1 MKTPPIIKTL
11 AIIVFTFTTSICIC
25 AQETPQLSDAEI
37 ANVAVVANQ
46 IDIDYAKLAIAKS
59 NDAAVREFAN
69 TMINDHQAII
79 DLAVELVTK
88 LGINPK
94 DNPVSKS
101 LLNQADETT
110 KKLKSINGKA
120 FDQAYINNEVAYH
133 KTVIDALN
141 TILIPQSQNTDLEA
155 LLKTAVPILETH
167 YHHAKM
173 AQSKIL
179 KK

>member
-1 MKTPPIIKTL
+1 MKTLTIIKTL
-11 AIIVFTFTTSICIC
+11 AIIVFTFVTSISVY
-25 AQETPQLSDAEI
+25 AQETLQLNDSEI

-59 NDAAVREFAN
+59 KDAAVREFAN

-101 LLNQADETT
+101 LLNQAYQTT
-110 KKLKSINGKA
+110 KKLKSVKGKA
-120 FDQAYINNEVAYH
+120 FDEAYINNEVAYH
-133 KTVIDALN
+133 KTVIDAVN
-141 TILIPQSQNTDLEA
+141 TLLIPQSQNTELKA